1 MVSPAVQKL
10 LILIRSYLLTFVSFT
25 LGDES
30 KKILLQFMSKNVL
43 PMLSSRNLITSSL
56 AFKSLIY
63 FKFIFVYDIKEC
75 SNFILL
81 HVAVQYSQHH
91 LLKRLSSPLYILAS
105 FDHMC
110 MGLFLGFPSCFI
122 DL

>member
-81 HVAVQYSQHH
+81 HVAVQYH